1 VTARQKESAVSY
13 HLFRVA
19 EPDAAV
25 IDGIHLG
32 EFPDFDT
39 ALEARDDDVIA
50 VLAATGHGEHVLV
63 CHRVVGPDAFGSEQE
78 YPVISELEGPAAS
91 ADRQR
96 ALAETRR
103 WLSQIHGGTFT

>member
-19 EPDAAV
+19 ETDAAAV
-25 IDGIHLG
+25 DGIHLG

-50 VLAATGHGEHVLV
+50 VLAATGAGGRVLV
-63 CHRVVGPDAFGSEQE
+63 CHRVVGPDAFGGEQE

-91 ADRQR
+91 AGRQR

-103 WLSQIHGGTFT
+103 WLSQIHRGTLT